1 MTARM
6 KLSIVIPAYNEA
18 KRIKNTYVRIE
29 RFFSQRDY
37 DMEYIFVEDG
47 SSDGTADIL
56 TELEKTQPGMKVI
69 VNENNMGK
77 GLSIKRG
84 VLEAAGD
91 YILFMDADMATPL
104 QAFYDFEKY
113 LGGYDI
119 VMGSRWRKEANIKIP
134 QPRFRRFMGS
144 VFYMIVKAFFL
155 KGIVDTNCGF
165 KCYKKSVARDI
176 FCKQLMKRWGFDVEL
191 LYIAQKRGYS
201 IMEVPVVWAHG
212 RDSKVNLF
220 MVPAMTLMELAR
232 IKINDWK
239 GRYEK

>member
-1 MTARM
+1 MSARM
-6 KLSIVIPAYNEA
+6 RLSIIIPAYNEA
-18 KRIKNTYVRIE
+18 RRVRNTYVRVE
-29 RFFSQRDY
+29 RFFSQRGY

-47 SSDGTADIL
+47 SSDRTADVL
-56 TELEKTQPGMKVI
+56 AELARTRPGVKVI
-69 VNENNMGK
+69 VNRENMGK

-84 VLEAAGD
+84 VLEATGD

-104 QAFYDFEKY
+104 QAFCDFEKY
-113 LGGYDI
+113 LADYDI
-119 VMGSRWRKEANIKIP
+119 VMGSRWRREANIKIP
-134 QPRFRRFMGS
+134 QPRFRRFMGF
-144 VFYMIVKAFFL
+144 VFYLIVRAFFL

-176 FCKQLMKRWGFDVEL
+176 FSKQLMKRWGFDVEL

-220 MVPAMTLMELAR
+220 VVPAMTLVELAS

-239 GRYEK
+239 GRYAK

>member
-1 MTARM
+1 M
-6 KLSIVIPAYNEA
+6 KRLSVVIPVYNEA
-18 KRIKNTYVRIE
+18 TRVNNTYARLD

-37 DMEYIFVEDG
+37 SVEYIFVEDG
-47 SSDGTADIL
+47 SSDGTAGIL
-56 TELEKTQPGMKVI
+56 KELERSAPGKIRVI
-69 VNENNMGK
+69 ANETNMGK

-84 VLEAAGD
+84 VLEASGD

-104 QAFYDFEKY
+104 QAFDDFEEH
-113 LGGYDI
+113 LDSYDI
-119 VMGSRWRKEANIKIP
+119 VMGSRWRKESNIKIP
-134 QPRFRRFMGS
+134 QPRFRRFMGF
-144 VFYMIVKAFFL
+144 VFYAIVRTFFL

-165 KCYKKSVARDI
+165 KCYKKDAARDI
-176 FCKQLMKRWGFDVEL
+176 FSKQLMKRWGFDVEL

-201 IMEVPVVWAHG
+201 IKEIPVVWAHG

-220 MVPAMTLMELAR
+220 KVPAMTLVELAS